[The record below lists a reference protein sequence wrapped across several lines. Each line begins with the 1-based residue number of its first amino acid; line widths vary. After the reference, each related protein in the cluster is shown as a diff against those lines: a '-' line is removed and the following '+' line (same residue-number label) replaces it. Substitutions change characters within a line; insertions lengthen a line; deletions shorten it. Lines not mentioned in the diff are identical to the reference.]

1 MSANNQFN
9 PVPGRKARGDSVLK
23 TLPAERQASIAE
35 HAQAHKLAE
44 TVAWLKEDG
53 LKVSSNQVSQFLSW
67 YVLRQQL
74 RQNASTVE
82 ALLEDLKQEQPDI
95 TPEQLDSAGQM
106 FFTALSLEQKDTAA
120 FVSVRSSRAKAILEM
135 EKLKLRQQAE
145 ERQQKKLQFEIS
157 KHLDLCAEKLL
168 DAAIRRKAE
177 EINTSS
183 LSQAEKIK
191 AMRAAAFSD
200 VDALQQSGQIVIP
213 KS

>member
-1 MSANNQFN
+1 M
-9 PVPGRKARGDSVLK
+9 LK
-23 TLPAERQASIAE
+23 TLPAERQATIAE
-35 HAQAHKLAE
+35 HAGAHKLAE

-53 LKVSSNQVSQFLSW
+53 LKVSANQVSQFLSW
-67 YVLRQQL
+67 YSLRQQL

-95 TPEQLDSAGQM
+95 TPEQLDAAGQM

-120 FVSVRSSRAKAILEM
+120 FVSVRSSRAKAILEL

-145 ERQQKKLQFEIS
+145 ARQQKKLQFEID

-168 DAAIRRKAE
+168 DAATRKRAE
-177 EINTSS
+177 EINASTM
-183 LSQAEKIK
+183 SQAEKIK